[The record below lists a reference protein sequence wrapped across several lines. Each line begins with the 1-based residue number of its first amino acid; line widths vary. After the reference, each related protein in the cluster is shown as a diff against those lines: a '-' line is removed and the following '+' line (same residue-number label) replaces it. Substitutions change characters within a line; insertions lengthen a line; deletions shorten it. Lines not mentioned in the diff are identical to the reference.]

1 MKNLIKTILVLGII
15 AGIMLFTCPEKEKH
29 VDKVTKEFVHMAQED
44 VGANSSNAGIVEE
57 IIGEAIGS
65 SISESLIH
73 LYVKNTLKVDD
84 YKVVTVGKMTYE
96 GDDRIVTIG
105 AFGRV
110 FSLLKLYQ

>member
-1 MKNLIKTILVLGII
+1 MKNLIKTILVIGII
-15 AGIMLFTCPEKEKH
+15 AGIMLFTCPEEEKH
-29 VDKVTKEFVHMAQED
+29 IDKVTKEFVHMAQED
-44 VGANSSNAGIVEE
+44 VGANSSEAGVLEE
-57 IIGEAIGS
+57 LIGEAIGS

-105 AFGRV
+105 VLGRV